1 MGFMVE
7 EGLQSNGLQ
16 EWPSTFAEG
25 LRGTDCV
32 MAVMAG
38 EIGVAPVQLDYS
50 LSAGTDEG
58 EARISEA
65 RPDGFEAK
73 GLGAA
78 AMAEFYCI
86 AGEPEAG

>member
-7 EGLQSNGLQ
+7 EGLQSNGFQ
-16 EWPSTFAEG
+16 EWPGAFAEG
-25 LRGTDCV
+25 LGGADCV
-32 MAVMAG
+32 MAVLAG
-38 EIGVAPVQLDYS
+38 EVGVAPVQLDYS

-73 GLGAA
+73 GLGATSLG
-78 AMAEFYCI
+78 EFDRI
-86 AGEPEAG
+86 TGQPEAG